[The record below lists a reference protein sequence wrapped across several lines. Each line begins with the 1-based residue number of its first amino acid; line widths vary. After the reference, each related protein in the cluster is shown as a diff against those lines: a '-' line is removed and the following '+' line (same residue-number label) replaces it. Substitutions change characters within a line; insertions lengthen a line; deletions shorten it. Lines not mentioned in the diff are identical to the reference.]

1 MPRHFLT
8 GAELSAAE
16 LDALLTR
23 AAELKRDPLASDALR
38 GRSVA
43 LIFEKPSTRTRVS
56 FEVGIHELAGNAL
69 VLRPDE
75 MQITRGES
83 MGDVARVQQTGPR
96 LFDGERA
103 AAPMKLLATH
113 TAELEGLTPT
123 HRFIIVHGVAYAQL
137 RDGRI
142 HRIRVFFDLYDAA
155 VQLGVLPKPG
165 TLGEKALLMLRGF
178 GLRQR

>member
-1 MPRHFLT
+1 MRDVD
-8 GAELSAAE
+8 ELF
-16 LDALLTR
+16 DAWER
-23 AAELKRDPLASDALR
+23 AWSGRDPQ
-38 GRSVA
+38 G
-43 LIFEKPSTRTRVS
+43 FEPVCDPEDVHYEDPLTPEPLESP
-56 FEVGIHELAGNAL
+56 EAIAGHAQRL
-69 VLRPDE
+69 WAGFPD
-75 MQITRGES
+75 
-83 MGDVARVQQTGPR
+83 ARVQQTGPR

-113 TAELEGLTPT
+113 TQELEGLTAT
-123 HRFIIVHGVAYAQL
+123 NRFIIVHGVAYAQL
-137 RDGRI
+137 REGRI